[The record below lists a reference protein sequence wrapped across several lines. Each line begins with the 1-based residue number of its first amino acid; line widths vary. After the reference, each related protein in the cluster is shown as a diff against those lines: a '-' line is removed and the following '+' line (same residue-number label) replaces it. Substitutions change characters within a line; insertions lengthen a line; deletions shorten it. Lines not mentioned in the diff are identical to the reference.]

1 MDDQNRVTD
10 LDITDCI
17 NETCP
22 WSGKP
27 VQADS
32 LTEYN
37 GNIVG
42 FCNPGCRDKFEVA
55 IRHFEAAQ
63 AARAEQ

>member
-1 MDDQNRVTD
+1 MPA
-10 LDITDCI
+10 LDIADCI

-32 LTEYN
+32 LTLYMN
-37 GNIVG
+37 TVVG
-42 FCNPGCRDKFEVA
+42 FCNQGCRDKFESA
-55 IRHFEAAQ
+55 IRHFEAAEKTASSHADQ
-63 AARAEQ
+63 D